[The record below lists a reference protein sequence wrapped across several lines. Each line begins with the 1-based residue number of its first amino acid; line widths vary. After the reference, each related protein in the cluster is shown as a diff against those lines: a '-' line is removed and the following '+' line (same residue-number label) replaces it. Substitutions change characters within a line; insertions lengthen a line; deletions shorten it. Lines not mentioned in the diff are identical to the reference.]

1 MAMSRLWL
9 LVLLM
14 ARCFVGCFSCVNLEC
29 CDVSGGDPP
38 TVINCTTTGN
48 LQGISTVLNATLK
61 ILVMKSQTIKVI
73 KRRDLPYLPDLHVL
87 GIISSRVA
95 TVGAGSFQSLPNL
108 TTLDLCGNNIRKL
121 TAGTF
126 TGLQKLKIL
135 ILQTNQIRSVDGGT
149 FVELHQLQS
158 LDLSSNCLSR
168 IPKDIWLL
176 TSVLEVNLVFNNIL
190 QSPLEDLQKFEGTK
204 GMNLVGTGQQAKCDC
219 TLRGIKELIS
229 RNKRLSWDIRC
240 TGDREGHKTFLA
252 NLGLD
257 SLICEA
263 PKVSVVPNTQVWD
276 LQETASFT
284 CAADECK
291 EHLYFSWHLPNGE
304 ELPSTFEYSRQFT
317 KEDTPKC
324 REGYVRTYEK
334 RTVCYSVLNI
344 NAAAPGS
351 EHDVSGTYT
360 CWVTGNYTQNA
371 SASAVLTVRHTQPSV
386 DMVHDK
392 TTPQQHTSATP
403 CNHVEGQDNNVITH
417 ENKNMSVILVSERTP
432 GSRGNISSVYA
443 GMTSVFIIVCV
454 TLVVF
459 VAVRKVRT
467 RRKERDGNGQRK
479 VANQMS
485 KDEDDTKTY
494 ENDDQF
500 LNEEDSGNR
509 GTYEND
515 DQFVDEEDSSGRG
528 IYENDDQFSDEQYSG
543 TGTFSDEGTEERPYE
558 NDDQFSDIEETGHAY
573 DNDFELSSRDKDVS
587 RKHRLRKM
595 SDTASTRER
604 GKGTGNA
611 VGAGPSRKPRRINR
625 RKLRASMCKVTVVEE
640 EIPEGH
646 YDNDTRRGGQVRPR
660 AVGSHMGTE
669 ILRHGT
675 SQDMAEEAGGYDNER
690 QRRDGVSRKPANG
703 SSCSDV
709 SVKNSSETG
718 FGHYDNEM
726 QKRDRISA
734 RPENTSRTR
743 GRHCVRQS
751 SVVAAR
757 RKARKPAD
765 TRPCDNVDETPGAE
779 PNTEGIN
786 DYIAVKCDS
795 TSEPDYLDIQK
806 TNTATNNTS
815 TNDISDDN
823 DSEYFAL
830 PGPSR
835 KPTDN
840 FLTHETTNVA
850 TEHDY
855 VTLPNTDNK
864 IDDDIANHD
873 YITLPN
879 TSKTI
884 DDDSSGHDYI
894 SLPNTDNKT
903 DDDISEHDYV
913 TFPNTKMEDDTSSE
927 HQYVTFPDNC
937 NV

>member
-1 MAMSRLWL
+1 
-9 LVLLM
+9 
-14 ARCFVGCFSCVNLEC
+14 
-29 CDVSGGDPP
+29 
-38 TVINCTTTGN
+38 
-48 LQGISTVLNATLK
+48 
-61 ILVMKSQTIKVI
+61 
-73 KRRDLPYLPDLHVL
+73 
-87 GIISSRVA
+87 
-95 TVGAGSFQSLPNL
+95 
-108 TTLDLCGNNIRKL
+108 
-121 TAGTF
+121 
-126 TGLQKLKIL
+126 
-135 ILQTNQIRSVDGGT
+135 
-149 FVELHQLQS
+149 
-158 LDLSSNCLSR
+158 
-168 IPKDIWLL
+168 
-176 TSVLEVNLVFNNIL
+176 
-190 QSPLEDLQKFEGTK
+190 
-204 GMNLVGTGQQAKCDC
+204 MNLVGTGQQAKCDC

-229 RNKRLSWDIRC
+229 RNERLSWDIRC
-240 TGDREGHKTFLA
+240 TGDREKGQVTYLA

-276 LQETASFT
+276 LQGTASFT

-304 ELPSTFEYSRQFT
+304 ELPSTIEYSRQFT
-317 KEDTPKC
+317 KEEPQKC
-324 REGYVRTYEK
+324 RAGYVRTYEK

-344 NAAAPGS
+344 TAAVPGS
-351 EHDVSGTYT
+351 GHDVSGTYT
-360 CWVTGNYTQNA
+360 CRVTGNYTQNA

-392 TTPQQHTSATP
+392 TTPQKHTAATS
-403 CNHVEGQDNNVITH
+403 CNPGLDYNVITP

-432 GSRGNISSVYA
+432 GSRGNIPVYA
-443 GMTSVFIIVCV
+443 VMTSVFIIVCV
-454 TLVVF
+454 TLVAF
-459 VAVRKVRT
+459 VTVRKVRM
-467 RRKERDGNGQRK
+467 RRREQNRNDQGRD
-479 VANQMS
+479 ANQMS
-485 KDEDDTKTY
+485 KDEDDTNTY

-500 LNEEDSGNR
+500 LNE
-509 GTYEND
+509 
-515 DQFVDEEDSSGRG
+515 QDSSGRG
-528 IYENDDQFSDEQYSG
+528 IYENDDQFSDAQNSG
-543 TGTFSDEGTEERPYE
+543 EGTYE
-558 NDDQFSDIEETGHAY
+558 NDDQFSNEDVGEQHYENNDEFSDIEEAGHTY
-573 DNDFELSSRDKDVS
+573 DNDFELSNHDKGVS

-595 SDTASTRER
+595 PDTASTRER
-604 GKGTGNA
+604 GKRTGNA

-646 YDNDTRRGGQVRPR
+646 YDNDKRRGGQVRAR
-660 AVGSHMGTE
+660 AVGGHMGTE

-690 QRRDGVSRKPANG
+690 QRRDVFTRKPAN
-703 SSCSDV
+703 SSNCSDV
-709 SVKNSSETG
+709 SEKNTSETG

-726 QKRDRISA
+726 QKRDSISA

-743 GRHCVRQS
+743 DSHCVRQS
-751 SVVAAR
+751 SIVTAR

-823 DSEYFAL
+823 DSEHEYFAL

-840 FLTHETTNVA
+840 FLTDETTNVA

-894 SLPNTDNKT
+894 ALPNTDNKT